1 MSKLNEKIVGK
12 LREFGLTSLS
22 IDNGTTVFLLTFM
35 IFLFGLQAYNS
46 MPKEQFPEV
55 SFPTVFVNTPYFGN
69 SAADIENLITRPLE
83 KEINTII
90 GLESLTSVS
99 VQDFSMVTVEFVPDM
114 EIDEAVRKV
123 KDAVDIAKSELP
135 SDLETDPQVVE
146 INLSEIPILS
156 VNLSGDYSVDQLK
169 EYAEHL
175 EDAFENLTQVSDAVI
190 KGALER
196 EVKIDVDLARMEA
209 LKISFTDIENAVS
222 SENLSMSGGE
232 IQLGGY
238 QRAVR
243 IIGQFENIDQI
254 RNIIVKS
261 ESQRPVYLKDI
272 AQVSFG
278 YKDRTSIAR
287 SDGLPV
293 VSVDVIKRTGENLIE
308 AADNVKAI
316 IEDAENRVFPADLKV
331 SIFNDQSYYT
341 KLLISNLENSIISG
355 IILVI
360 LVLLFFMGLRN
371 ASFVGIAI
379 PLSML
384 MGILWLFLTDVT
396 LNMVVLFSLILALGM
411 LVDNGIVIV
420 ENVYRYF
427 QRGYSPMD
435 AAKYGAGEVAVP
447 IIASTATTLAAFVP
461 IAFWPGIFGEFMKYL
476 PITLILVLG
485 SSLLV
490 ALIIN
495 PVFTS
500 RFMKIDVRADDPG
513 RRKKNKRYTLLFVVV
528 LVVISVI
535 CHFAGVDWLRN
546 LSAIAALVTL
556 LNYYVLRP
564 GSFFFQDHIMPAL
577 ERGYNWFI
585 SRVLHRKMPVFV
597 FVGTFGLLI
606 ISILAVAVNT
616 PKVIFFPSADPLY
629 INVFVELPLGR
640 DIHSTDRAVRV
651 IEKQISEVL
660 KPYEEIVESVLTQIG
675 ENTSDPNSPPEPGNS
690 PNKARITVT
699 FVPTEERGGVST
711 AEVMNKIR
719 SQLDYLPG
727 IQIVVDQ
734 NASGPPA
741 GKPIN
746 IEIQGPQMDELA
758 LLAEDMITF
767 LNNRNIG
774 GIEELKT
781 DVQIGKPELL
791 VHINRE
797 SARRF
802 ELSTGMIASAIRTSI
817 YGKEVSKYKIGEDEY
832 PIQVRLDTIYRNNI
846 SSILNQRI
854 TFRDPASG
862 LLTQVPIST
871 VADIEYSST
880 YSAIKRKDMDRVITV
895 YSNVLSNYNANEV
908 VAEIRQALEDFHT
921 PEYITYEFTGEQQQQ
936 AEDMG
941 FLETAFLISV
951 FLIFLIL
958 VSQFNSMLSPFI
970 IILTVMFSTIGVFLG
985 YAITGRDVSVIFTG
999 VGIISLAGIVV
1010 NNAIILVDY
1019 TDLLIKRKVEELGV
1033 KNMWELEKSQIK
1045 KLVIEGGA
1053 TRLRPVLLTAITTI
1067 LGLIP
1072 LAIGLNIDF
1081 FTLISDLDPN
1091 IYIGGDN
1098 TAIWGPLAWTVIY
1111 GLTFST
1117 VLTLIVVPTM
1127 YWLAYRLRLW
1137 ARSRRMANHSEG

>member
-1 MSKLNEKIVGK
+1 MTNINEKIVGK

-22 IDNGTTVFLLTFM
+22 IDNYTTVFLVTVM
-35 IFLFGLQAYNS
+35 IFLFGLRSYNS

-90 GLESLTSVS
+90 GLKGLTSVS
-99 VQDFSMVTVEFVPDM
+99 VQDFSMVTVEFDADIEM
-114 EIDEAVRKV
+114 DEAVRKV

-135 SDLETDPQVVE
+135 TDLETDPQVVE
-146 INLSEIPILS
+146 INLSEIPILT
-156 VNLSGDYSVDQLK
+156 VNLSGDYSVDKLK
-169 EYAEHL
+169 EYAEYL
-175 EDAFENLTQVSDAVI
+175 EDEFENLPQVSEADI

-196 EVKIDVDLARMEA
+196 EVKIDVDLAKMEA
-209 LKISFTDIENAVS
+209 LKISFGDIENAVS

-232 IQLGGY
+232 IQVGGY
-238 QRAVR
+238 LRAVR
-243 IIGQFENIDQI
+243 IIGQFDQI
-254 RNIIVKS
+254 EQIQNIIVKS

-272 AQVSFG
+272 AKVIFG
-278 YKDRTSIAR
+278 NKDRTSIAR

-316 IEDAENRVFPADLKV
+316 LKDAENRVFPPDLKV
-331 SIFNDQSYYT
+331 SVFNDQSYYT

-355 IILVI
+355 VILVI

-384 MGILWLFLTDVT
+384 TGILWLFITDVT

-427 QRGYSPMD
+427 QRGYSPIE
-435 AAKYGAGEVAVP
+435 AAKYGAGEVAMP
-447 IIASTATTLAAFVP
+447 IIASTATTLAAFLP
-461 IAFWPGIFGEFMKYL
+461 IAFWPGLFGEFMKYL
-476 PITLILVLG
+476 PITLILVLI

-500 RFMKIDVRADDPG
+500 RFMKIDVRADNPSR
-513 RRKKNKRYTLLFVVV
+513 RRKNVRNALFFALGSLAGSVV
-528 LVVISVI
+528 
-535 CHFAGVDWLRN
+535 CHFLGLFWMRN
-546 LSAIAALVTL
+546 LLGIVVLVTL
-556 LNYYVLRP
+556 LNFFVLRP
-564 GSFFFQDHIMPAL
+564 GSFFFQDKVMPWL
-577 ERGYNWFI
+577 ENGYNRFI
-585 SRVLHRKMPVFV
+585 TRVLTKRMPIFV
-597 FVGTFGLLI
+597 MAGTFGLLI
-606 ISILAVAVNT
+606 FSILVLAINT
-616 PKVIFFPSADPLY
+616 PKIIFFPNADPLY

-640 DIHSTDRAVRV
+640 DINSTDRAVRV
-651 IEKQISEVL
+651 IEQQINNVL
-660 KPYEEIVESVLTQIG
+660 EPYEHIVESVLTQIG
-675 ENTSDPNSPPEPGNS
+675 ENTSDPNSPPEPGSS
-690 PNKARITVT
+690 PHKARITVT
-699 FVPTEERGGVST
+699 FVPTEERGGIST
-711 AEVMNKIR
+711 VEVMNKIR

-727 IQIVVDQ
+727 VQIVVDQ

-746 IEIQGPQMDELA
+746 IELQGPFMDELA
-758 LLAEDMITF
+758 ITAEDMISF
-767 LNNRNIG
+767 LQSRNIG

-791 VHINRE
+791 VHVNRE

-817 YGKEVSKYKIGEDEY
+817 FGKEVSKYKVGEDEY
-832 PIQVRLDTIYRNNI
+832 PIQLRLDSTYRNNV

-871 VADIEYSST
+871 VADIQYSST
-880 YSAIKRKDMDRVITV
+880 YSAIKRKDLERVITV
-895 YSNVLSNYNANEV
+895 YSNVLGGYNANEV
-908 VAEIRQALEDFHT
+908 VAEIQKALQDFQF
-921 PEYITYEFTGEQQQQ
+921 PENINYEFTGEQQQQ
-936 AEDMG
+936 AEDMS
-941 FLETAFLISV
+941 FLEDAFMISV

-958 VSQFNSMLSPFI
+958 VSQFNSILSPFI
-970 IILTVMFSTIGVFLG
+970 IILSVLFSTIGVFLG
-985 YAITGRDVSVIFTG
+985 YAISGREISIIFTG

-1010 NNAIILVDY
+1010 NNAILLVDY
-1019 TDLLIKRKVEELGV
+1019 TNLLIKRKVEELN
-1033 KNMWELEKSQIK
+1033 KTSMWELEKEIVKSMVVQ
-1045 KLVIEGGA
+1045 GGS

-1067 LGLIP
+1067 LGLVP

-1081 FTLISDLDPN
+1081 FTLVSDLNPN

-1117 VLTLIVVPTM
+1117 VLTLVVVPAM
-1127 YWLAYRLRLW
+1127 YWLAYRLKAW
-1137 ARSRRMANHSEG
+1137 TRSRK

>member
-1 MSKLNEKIVGK
+1 MTNINEKIVGK

-22 IDNGTTVFLLTFM
+22 IDNYTTVFLVTVM
-35 IFLFGLQAYNS
+35 IFLFGLRSYNS

-90 GLESLTSVS
+90 GLKSLTSVS
-99 VQDFSMVTVEFVPDM
+99 VQDFSMVTVEFDADIEM
-114 EIDEAVRKV
+114 DEAVRKV

-135 SDLETDPQVVE
+135 TDLETDPQVVE
-146 INLSEIPILS
+146 INLSEIPILT
-156 VNLSGDYSVDQLK
+156 VNLSGDYSVDKLK
-169 EYAEHL
+169 EYAEYL
-175 EDAFENLTQVSDAVI
+175 EDEFENLPQVSEADI

-196 EVKIDVDLARMEA
+196 EVKIDVDLAKMEA
-209 LKISFTDIENAVS
+209 LKISFGDIENAVS

-232 IQLGGY
+232 IQVGGY
-238 QRAVR
+238 LRAVR
-243 IIGQFENIDQI
+243 IIGQFDQI
-254 RNIIVKS
+254 EQIQNIIVKS

-272 AQVSFG
+272 AKVIFG

-316 IEDAENRVFPADLKV
+316 LKDAENRVFPPDLKV
-331 SIFNDQSYYT
+331 SVFNDQSYYT

-355 IILVI
+355 VILVI

-384 MGILWLFLTDVT
+384 TGILWLFITDVT

-427 QRGYSPMD
+427 QRGYSPIE
-435 AAKYGAGEVAVP
+435 AAKYGAGEVAMP
-447 IIASTATTLAAFVP
+447 IIASTATTLAAFLP
-461 IAFWPGIFGEFMKYL
+461 IAFWPGLFGEFMKYL
-476 PITLILVLG
+476 PITLILVLI

-500 RFMKIDVRADDPG
+500 RFMKIDVRADNPSR
-513 RRKKNKRYTLLFVVV
+513 RRKNVRNALFFALGSLAGSVV
-528 LVVISVI
+528 
-535 CHFAGVDWLRN
+535 CHFLGLFWMRN
-546 LSAIAALVTL
+546 LLGIVVLVTL
-556 LNYYVLRP
+556 LNFFVLRP
-564 GSFFFQDHIMPAL
+564 GSFFFQDKVMPWL
-577 ERGYNWFI
+577 ENGYNRFI
-585 SRVLHRKMPVFV
+585 ARVLTKRMPIFV
-597 FVGTFGLLI
+597 MAGTFGLLI
-606 ISILAVAVNT
+606 FSILALAINT
-616 PKVIFFPSADPLY
+616 PKIIFFPNADPLY

-640 DIHSTDRAVRV
+640 DINSTDRAVRV
-651 IEKQISEVL
+651 IEQQINNVL
-660 KPYEEIVESVLTQIG
+660 EPYEHIVESVLTQIG
-675 ENTSDPNSPPEPGNS
+675 ENTSDPNSPPEPGSS
-690 PNKARITVT
+690 PHKARITVT
-699 FVPTEERGGVST
+699 FVPTEERGGIST
-711 AEVMNKIR
+711 VEVMNKIR

-727 IQIVVDQ
+727 VQIVVDQ

-746 IEIQGPQMDELA
+746 IELQGPFMDELA
-758 LLAEDMITF
+758 ITAEDMISF
-767 LNNRNIG
+767 LQSRNIG

-817 YGKEVSKYKIGEDEY
+817 FGKEVSKYKVGEDEY
-832 PIQVRLDTIYRNNI
+832 PIQLRLDSTYRNNV

-871 VADIEYSST
+871 VADIQYSST
-880 YSAIKRKDMDRVITV
+880 YSAIKRKDLERVITV
-895 YSNVLSNYNANEV
+895 YSNVLGGYNANEV
-908 VAEIRQALEDFHT
+908 VAEIQKALQDFQF
-921 PEYITYEFTGEQQQQ
+921 PENINYEFTGEQQQQ
-936 AEDMG
+936 AEDMS
-941 FLETAFLISV
+941 FLEDAFMISV

-958 VSQFNSMLSPFI
+958 VSQFNSILSPFI
-970 IILTVMFSTIGVFLG
+970 IILSVLFSTIGVFLG
-985 YAITGRDVSVIFTG
+985 YAISGREISIIFTG

-1010 NNAIILVDY
+1010 NNAILLVDY
-1019 TDLLIKRKVEELGV
+1019 TNLLIKRKVEELN
-1033 KNMWELEKSQIK
+1033 KTSMWELEKEIVKSMVVQ
-1045 KLVIEGGA
+1045 GGS

-1067 LGLIP
+1067 LGLVP

-1081 FTLISDLDPN
+1081 FTLVSDLNPN

-1117 VLTLIVVPTM
+1117 VLTLVVVPAM
-1127 YWLAYRLRLW
+1127 YWLAYRLKAW
-1137 ARSRRMANHSEG
+1137 TRSRK

>member
-1 MSKLNEKIVGK
+1 MTNINEKIVGK

-22 IDNGTTVFLLTFM
+22 IDNYTTVFLVTVM
-35 IFLFGLQAYNS
+35 IFLFGLRSYNS

-90 GLESLTSVS
+90 GLKSLTSVS
-99 VQDFSMVTVEFVPDM
+99 VQDFSMVTVEFDADIEM
-114 EIDEAVRKV
+114 DEAVRKV

-135 SDLETDPQVVE
+135 TDLETDPQVVE
-146 INLSEIPILS
+146 INLSEIPILT
-156 VNLSGDYSVDQLK
+156 VNLSGDYSVDKLK
-169 EYAEHL
+169 EYAEYL
-175 EDAFENLTQVSDAVI
+175 EDEFENLPQVSEADI

-196 EVKIDVDLARMEA
+196 EVKIDVDLAKMEA
-209 LKISFTDIENAVS
+209 LKISFGDIENAVS

-232 IQLGGY
+232 IQVGGY
-238 QRAVR
+238 LRAVR
-243 IIGQFENIDQI
+243 IIGQFDQI
-254 RNIIVKS
+254 EQIQNIIVKS

-272 AQVSFG
+272 AKVIFG
-278 YKDRTSIAR
+278 NKDRTSIAR

-316 IEDAENRVFPADLKV
+316 LKDAENRVFPPDLKV
-331 SIFNDQSYYT
+331 SVFNDQSYYT

-355 IILVI
+355 VILVI

-384 MGILWLFLTDVT
+384 TGILWLFITDVT

-427 QRGYSPMD
+427 QRGYSPIE
-435 AAKYGAGEVAVP
+435 AAKYGAGEVAMP
-447 IIASTATTLAAFVP
+447 IIASTATTLAAFLP
-461 IAFWPGIFGEFMKYL
+461 IAFWPGLFGEFMKYL
-476 PITLILVLG
+476 PITLILVLI

-500 RFMKIDVRADDPG
+500 RFMKIDVRADNPSR
-513 RRKKNKRYTLLFVVV
+513 RRKNVRNALFFALGSLAGSVV
-528 LVVISVI
+528 
-535 CHFAGVDWLRN
+535 CHFLGLFWMRN
-546 LSAIAALVTL
+546 LLGIVVLVTL
-556 LNYYVLRP
+556 LNFFVLRP
-564 GSFFFQDHIMPAL
+564 GSFFFQDKVMPWL
-577 ERGYNWFI
+577 ENGYNRFI
-585 SRVLHRKMPVFV
+585 TRVLTKRMPIFV
-597 FVGTFGLLI
+597 MAGTFGLLI
-606 ISILAVAVNT
+606 FSILVLAINT
-616 PKVIFFPSADPLY
+616 PKIIFFPNADPLY

-640 DIHSTDRAVRV
+640 DINSTDRAVRV
-651 IEKQISEVL
+651 IEQQINNVL
-660 KPYEEIVESVLTQIG
+660 EPYEHIVESVLTQIG
-675 ENTSDPNSPPEPGNS
+675 ENTSDPNSPPEPGSS
-690 PNKARITVT
+690 PHKARITVT
-699 FVPTEERGGVST
+699 FVPTEERGGIST
-711 AEVMNKIR
+711 VEVMNKIR
-719 SQLDYLPG
+719 SQLDYVPG
-727 IQIVVDQ
+727 VQIVVDQ

-746 IEIQGPQMDELA
+746 IELQGPFMDELA
-758 LLAEDMITF
+758 ITAEDMISF
-767 LNNRNIG
+767 LQSRNIG

-817 YGKEVSKYKIGEDEY
+817 FGKEVSKYKVGEDEY
-832 PIQVRLDTIYRNNI
+832 PIQLRLDSTYRNNV

-871 VADIEYSST
+871 VADIQYSST
-880 YSAIKRKDMDRVITV
+880 YSAIKRKDLERVITV
-895 YSNVLSNYNANEV
+895 YSNVLGGYNANEV
-908 VAEIRQALEDFHT
+908 VAEIQKALQDFQF
-921 PEYITYEFTGEQQQQ
+921 PENINYEFTGEQQQQ
-936 AEDMG
+936 AEDMS
-941 FLETAFLISV
+941 FLEDAFMISV

-958 VSQFNSMLSPFI
+958 VSQFNSILSPFI
-970 IILTVMFSTIGVFLG
+970 IILSVLFSTIGVFLG
-985 YAITGRDVSVIFTG
+985 YAISGREISIIFTG

-1010 NNAIILVDY
+1010 NNAILLVDY
-1019 TDLLIKRKVEELGV
+1019 TNLLIKRKVEELN
-1033 KNMWELEKSQIK
+1033 KTSMWELEKEIVKSMVVQ
-1045 KLVIEGGA
+1045 GGS

-1067 LGLIP
+1067 LGLVP

-1081 FTLISDLDPN
+1081 FTLVSDLNPN

-1117 VLTLIVVPTM
+1117 VLTLVVVPAM
-1127 YWLAYRLRLW
+1127 YWLAYRLKAW
-1137 ARSRRMANHSEG
+1137 TRSRK

>member
-1 MSKLNEKIVGK
+1 MTNINEKIVGK

-22 IDNGTTVFLLTFM
+22 IDNYTTVFLVTVM
-35 IFLFGLQAYNS
+35 IFLFGLRSYNS

-90 GLESLTSVS
+90 GLKGLTSVS
-99 VQDFSMVTVEFVPDM
+99 VQDFSMVTVEFDADIEM
-114 EIDEAVRKV
+114 DEAVRKV

-135 SDLETDPQVVE
+135 TDLETDPQVVE
-146 INLSEIPILS
+146 INLSEIPILT
-156 VNLSGDYSVDQLK
+156 VNLSGDYSVDKLK
-169 EYAEHL
+169 EYAEYL
-175 EDAFENLTQVSDAVI
+175 EDEFENLPQVSEADI
-190 KGALER
+190 KGALEQ
-196 EVKIDVDLARMEA
+196 EVKIDVDLAKMEA
-209 LKISFTDIENAVS
+209 LKISFGDIENAVS

-232 IQLGGY
+232 IQVGGY
-238 QRAVR
+238 LRAVR
-243 IIGQFENIDQI
+243 IIGQFDQI
-254 RNIIVKS
+254 EQIQNIIVKS

-272 AQVSFG
+272 AKVIFG
-278 YKDRTSIAR
+278 NKDRTSIAR

-316 IEDAENRVFPADLKV
+316 LKDAENRVFPPDLKV
-331 SIFNDQSYYT
+331 SVFNDQSYYT

-355 IILVI
+355 VILVI

-384 MGILWLFLTDVT
+384 TGILWLFITDVT

-427 QRGYSPMD
+427 QRGYSPIE
-435 AAKYGAGEVAVP
+435 AAKYGAGEVAMP
-447 IIASTATTLAAFVP
+447 IIASTATTLAAFLP
-461 IAFWPGIFGEFMKYL
+461 IAFWPGLFGEFMKYL
-476 PITLILVLG
+476 PITLILVLI

-500 RFMKIDVRADDPG
+500 RFMKIDVRADNPSR
-513 RRKKNKRYTLLFVVV
+513 RRKNVRNALFFALGSLAGSVV
-528 LVVISVI
+528 
-535 CHFAGVDWLRN
+535 CHFLGLFWMRN
-546 LSAIAALVTL
+546 LLGIVVLVTL
-556 LNYYVLRP
+556 LNFFVLRP
-564 GSFFFQDHIMPAL
+564 GSFFFQDKVMPWL
-577 ERGYNWFI
+577 ENGYNRFI
-585 SRVLHRKMPVFV
+585 TRVLTKRMPIFV
-597 FVGTFGLLI
+597 MAGTFGLLI
-606 ISILAVAVNT
+606 FSILVLAINT
-616 PKVIFFPSADPLY
+616 PKIIFFPNADPLY

-640 DIHSTDRAVRV
+640 DINSTDRAVRV
-651 IEKQISEVL
+651 IEQQINNVL
-660 KPYEEIVESVLTQIG
+660 EPYEHIVESVLTQIG
-675 ENTSDPNSPPEPGNS
+675 ENTSDPNSPPEPGSS
-690 PNKARITVT
+690 PHKARITVT
-699 FVPTEERGGVST
+699 FVPTEERGGIST
-711 AEVMNKIR
+711 VEVMNKIR
-719 SQLDYLPG
+719 SQLDYVPG
-727 IQIVVDQ
+727 VQIVVDQ

-746 IEIQGPQMDELA
+746 IELQGPFMDELA
-758 LLAEDMITF
+758 ITAEDMISF
-767 LNNRNIG
+767 LQSRNIG

-791 VHINRE
+791 VHVNRE

-817 YGKEVSKYKIGEDEY
+817 FGKEVSKYKVGEDEY
-832 PIQVRLDTIYRNNI
+832 PIQLRLDSTYRNNV

-871 VADIEYSST
+871 VADIQYSST
-880 YSAIKRKDMDRVITV
+880 YSAIKRKDLERVITV
-895 YSNVLSNYNANEV
+895 YSNVLGGYNANEV
-908 VAEIRQALEDFHT
+908 VAEIQKALQDFQF
-921 PEYITYEFTGEQQQQ
+921 PENINYEFTGEQQQQ
-936 AEDMG
+936 AEDMS
-941 FLETAFLISV
+941 FLEDAFMISV

-958 VSQFNSMLSPFI
+958 VSQFNSILSPFI
-970 IILTVMFSTIGVFLG
+970 IILSVLFSTIGVFLG
-985 YAITGRDVSVIFTG
+985 YAISGREISIIFTG

-1010 NNAIILVDY
+1010 NNAILLVDY
-1019 TDLLIKRKVEELGV
+1019 TNLLIKRKVEELN
-1033 KNMWELEKSQIK
+1033 KTSMWELEKEIVKSMVVQ
-1045 KLVIEGGA
+1045 GGS

-1067 LGLIP
+1067 LGLVP

-1081 FTLISDLDPN
+1081 FTLVSDLNPN

-1117 VLTLIVVPTM
+1117 VLTLVVVPAM
-1127 YWLAYRLRLW
+1127 YWLAYRLKAW
-1137 ARSRRMANHSEG
+1137 TRSRK

>member
-1 MSKLNEKIVGK
+1 MTNINEKIVGK

-22 IDNGTTVFLLTFM
+22 IDNYTTVFLVTVM
-35 IFLFGLQAYNS
+35 IFLFGLRSYNS

-90 GLESLTSVS
+90 GLKSLTSVS
-99 VQDFSMVTVEFVPDM
+99 VQDFSMVTVEFDADIEM
-114 EIDEAVRKV
+114 DEAVRKV

-135 SDLETDPQVVE
+135 TDLETDPQVVE
-146 INLSEIPILS
+146 INLSEIPILT
-156 VNLSGDYSVDQLK
+156 VNLSGDYSVDKLK
-169 EYAEHL
+169 EYAEYL
-175 EDAFENLTQVSDAVI
+175 EDEFENLPQVSEADI

-196 EVKIDVDLARMEA
+196 EVKIDVDLAKMEA
-209 LKISFTDIENAVS
+209 LKISFGDIENAVS

-232 IQLGGY
+232 IQVGGY
-238 QRAVR
+238 LRAVR
-243 IIGQFENIDQI
+243 IIGQFDQI
-254 RNIIVKS
+254 EQIQNIIVKS

-272 AQVSFG
+272 AKVIFG

-316 IEDAENRVFPADLKV
+316 LKDAENRVFPPDLKV
-331 SIFNDQSYYT
+331 SVFNDQSYYT

-355 IILVI
+355 VILVI

-384 MGILWLFLTDVT
+384 TGILWLFITDVT

-427 QRGYSPMD
+427 QRGYSPIE
-435 AAKYGAGEVAVP
+435 AAKYGAGEVAMP
-447 IIASTATTLAAFVP
+447 IIASTATTLAAFLP
-461 IAFWPGIFGEFMKYL
+461 IAFWPGLFGEFMKYL
-476 PITLILVLG
+476 PITLILVLI

-500 RFMKIDVRADDPG
+500 RFMKIDVRADNPSR
-513 RRKKNKRYTLLFVVV
+513 RRKNVRNALFFALGSLAGSVV
-528 LVVISVI
+528 
-535 CHFAGVDWLRN
+535 CHFLGLFWMRN
-546 LSAIAALVTL
+546 LLGIVVLVTL
-556 LNYYVLRP
+556 LNFFVLRP
-564 GSFFFQDHIMPAL
+564 GSFFFQDKVMPWL
-577 ERGYNWFI
+577 ENGYNRFI
-585 SRVLHRKMPVFV
+585 TRVLTKRMPIFV
-597 FVGTFGLLI
+597 MAGTFGLLI
-606 ISILAVAVNT
+606 FSILVLAINT
-616 PKVIFFPSADPLY
+616 PKIIFFPNADPLY

-640 DIHSTDRAVRV
+640 DINSTDRAVRV
-651 IEKQISEVL
+651 IEQQINNVL
-660 KPYEEIVESVLTQIG
+660 EPYEHIVESVLTQIG
-675 ENTSDPNSPPEPGNS
+675 ENTSDPNSPPEPGSS
-690 PNKARITVT
+690 PHKARITVT
-699 FVPTEERGGVST
+699 FVPTEERGGIST
-711 AEVMNKIR
+711 VEVMNKIR

-727 IQIVVDQ
+727 VQIVVDQ

-746 IEIQGPQMDELA
+746 IELQGPFMDELA
-758 LLAEDMITF
+758 ITAEDMIAF
-767 LNNRNIG
+767 LQSRNIR

-817 YGKEVSKYKIGEDEY
+817 FGKEVSKYKVGEDEY
-832 PIQVRLDTIYRNNI
+832 PIQLRLDSTYRNNV

-871 VADIEYSST
+871 VADIQYSST
-880 YSAIKRKDMDRVITV
+880 YSAIKRKDLERVITV
-895 YSNVLSNYNANEV
+895 YSNVLGGYNANEV
-908 VAEIRQALEDFHT
+908 VAEIQKALQDFQF
-921 PEYITYEFTGEQQQQ
+921 PENINYEFTGEQQQQ
-936 AEDMG
+936 AEDMS
-941 FLETAFLISV
+941 FLEDAFMISV

-958 VSQFNSMLSPFI
+958 VSQFNSILSPFI
-970 IILTVMFSTIGVFLG
+970 IILSVLFSTIGVFLG
-985 YAITGRDVSVIFTG
+985 YAISGREISIIFTG

-1010 NNAIILVDY
+1010 NNAILLVDY
-1019 TDLLIKRKVEELGV
+1019 TNLLIKRKVEELN
-1033 KNMWELEKSQIK
+1033 KTSMWELEKEIVKSMVVQ
-1045 KLVIEGGA
+1045 GGS

-1067 LGLIP
+1067 LGLVP

-1081 FTLISDLDPN
+1081 FTLVSDLNPN

-1117 VLTLIVVPTM
+1117 VLTLVVVPAM
-1127 YWLAYRLRLW
+1127 YWLAYRLKAW
-1137 ARSRRMANHSEG
+1137 TRSRK